1 MEPMEHGEATYQKPR
16 GTALRSLTPFLV
28 PLLLVIAT
36 GLQLVPRG
44 SAPLTNGEIRRLEL
58 ATPNLDVP
66 VGADLRAVDGRRPLV
81 LGRETTADGEL
92 LRVEHLEPGTY
103 HVTWAGRGYGGN
115 HFPEKAAIV
124 VVEAVDAEHV
134 DTGRQRTRAAIATVL
149 FAVLTTL
156 GAVAARS
163 ARTSR
168 TRLVAGGALCV
179 LLGIWGSSGWSTP
192 DRYGLLAM
200 LLATGAGGLVLSREP
215 RQGDAPLLIGA
226 ITVLVWPTTPVA
238 VAAVLVTVVVTMVVA
253 MVVAVSTRRNGG
265 APAPAN
271 DVPSNRTALLF
282 GLIVVL
288 VAGTWAGH
296 AGVTGGGLLRAG
308 QVADAGLDFAECAE
322 RDRTEKM
329 LGRDCFRALGAR
341 LGANLPPEAAS
352 QALLSGLQ
360 SVGVRQDSQCRTA
373 GGALSYAAARWGV
386 GRNDPRALFVDLSPI
401 CDYSSM
407 HGIVAGA
414 FAHTDDATF
423 ASQVLALC
431 APVSPDE
438 ARLNSPEY
446 SRQCWQAAGIAMG
459 RRTRYADPDT
469 LLFCQQAEPYGL
481 NNCTDGYFQELID
494 QKARAAADPAT
505 RLHPEGASVLSLC
518 SALPDNLAGGCYR
531 YVGEEVY
538 YEGGTRAEGLA
549 KLQQVCT
556 DDIPTGHAPNCW
568 YALGMVSVR
577 SLLYGTFEN
586 LAAPVLAICPN
597 APTEQT
603 LLQCIH
609 GGGNAIVGLLGRDA
623 PIERIC
629 EWFPETRREEYC
641 RYTEA
646 YRDHL
651 REGDPTR

>member
-1 MEPMEHGEATYQKPR
+1 MEPMEHGEATHQKPR

-168 TRLVAGGALCV
+168 TRLVAGGALCII
-179 LLGIWGSSGWSTP
+179 LGIWGSSGWSTP

-200 LLATGAGGLVLSREP
+200 LLAAGSGGLVLTREP

-226 ITVLVWPTTPVA
+226 LTVLVWPTTPVA
-238 VAAVLVTVVVTMVVA
+238 VVVTMVVA
-253 MVVAVSTRRNGG
+253 MVVAVSTRRNGR
-265 APAPAN
+265 APVPAK
-271 DVPSNRTALLF
+271 DVPAHGIPLLF

-288 VAGTWAGH
+288 AAGTWAGH

-373 GGALSYAAARWGV
+373 GGALSYAAARWGS
-386 GRNDPRALFVDLSPI
+386 GRTDPRALFVDLSPI

-423 ASQVLALC
+423 SLRVLDLC
-431 APVSPDE
+431 NPVSPDE
-438 ARLNSPEY
+438 ARLDGPEY
-446 SRQCWQAAGIAMG
+446 SRQCWQAAGIALG
-459 RRTRYADPDT
+459 QRTRYNDPDI
-469 LLFCQQAEPYGL
+469 LLFCQQAGPYGM
-481 NNCTDGYFQELID
+481 NNCTDGYFQEFID
-494 QKARAAADPAT
+494 QKARAVVEPNA
-505 RLHPEGASVLSLC
+505 RLHPEGATVLSLC
-518 SALPDNLAGGCYR
+518 SRLPDELSGGCYR
-531 YVGEEVY
+531 YVGEEVF
-538 YEGGTRAEGLA
+538 YEGGTRKKGLVKLADICRGDVPEGHR
-549 KLQQVCT
+549 VS
-556 DDIPTGHAPNCW
+556 CW

-577 SLLYGTFEN
+577 TPRYGTFDE
-586 LAAPVLAICPN
+586 LEKTVLTACRTAPDR
-597 APTEQT
+597 ET
-603 LLQCIH
+603 LSMCLH
-609 GGGNAIVGLLGRDA
+609 GGSNAVIGLLGHEA
-623 PIERIC
+623 PSERMC
-629 EWFPETRREEYC
+629 PWFPEEDRALYCPLMETYRE
-641 RYTEA
+641 RMRA
-646 YRDHL
+646 
-651 REGDPTR
+651 GDPND

>member
-1 MEPMEHGEATYQKPR
+1 MEHGEATHQKPR

-28 PLLLVIAT
+28 SLLLVIAT
-36 GLQLVPRG
+36 GLQLVPRRE
-44 SAPLTNGEIRRLEL
+44 APLTNGEIRRFDL
-58 ATPNLDVP
+58 ANPNLDVP

-81 LGRETTADGEL
+81 LGRETTANGEL

-115 HFPEKAAIV
+115 HFTEKAAIV

-149 FAVLTTL
+149 FGVLTTL

-168 TRLVAGGALCV
+168 TRLGTGGSLCV
-179 LLGIWGSSGWSTP
+179 LLIVWGSSGWSTP
-192 DRYGLLAM
+192 DRYGLLTM
-200 LLATGAGGLVLSREP
+200 LLAAGVGGLVLTQEA
-215 RQGDAPLLIGA
+215 RQGYALLIVGA

-238 VAAVLVTVVVTMVVA
+238 VAAVLVAVA
-253 MVVAVSTRRNGG
+253 SAVGASGRTRRNGG
-265 APAPAN
+265 APVPAT
-271 DVPSNRTALLF
+271 DIPANRTALLF
-282 GLIVVL
+282 GFIVVL
-288 VAGTWAGH
+288 AAGTWAGH

-308 QVADAGLDFAECAE
+308 QVADTGLDFAECAE

-329 LGRDCFRALGAR
+329 LGRDCFRAIGAR
-341 LGANLPPEAAS
+341 LGANLPPEEAS
-352 QALLSGLQ
+352 QALLTGLQ

-373 GGALSYAAARWGV
+373 GGALGYAAARWGS
-386 GRNDPRALFVDLSPI
+386 GRTDPRALFVDLAPI

-423 ASQVLALC
+423 ASQVLTLC
-431 APVSPDE
+431 EPVSPDE
-438 ARLNSPEY
+438 VRLSSLVY
-446 SRQCWQAAGIAMG
+446 SRQCWQAAGISMG
-459 RRTRYADPDT
+459 RRARYGDPDT

-494 QKARAAADPAT
+494 QKARAAADPAA
-505 RLHPEGASVLSLC
+505 RLHPEDTSVLSLC

-549 KLQQVCT
+549 KLQQICT
-556 DDIPTGHAPNCW
+556 KDIPTGHEPNCW
-568 YALGMVSVR
+568 YALGMVSAR

-586 LAAPVLAICPN
+586 LAAPVLEICSN

-603 LLQCIH
+603 LLQCLH
-609 GGGNAIVGLLGRDA
+609 GGGNAIVGLLDRDA

-646 YRDHL
+646 YRDYL
-651 REGDPTR
+651 RKGDLTG

>member
-1 MEPMEHGEATYQKPR
+1 MEPMEHDGATHPEPR

-28 PLLLVIAT
+28 SLLLVIAA

-44 SAPLTNGEIRRLEL
+44 SAPLANGEVRRFEL

-66 VGADLRAVDGRRPLV
+66 TGAGLRAVDGRRPLV

-115 HFPEKAAIV
+115 HFAEKAAIV
-124 VVEAVDAEHV
+124 IVDAVDAAHV
-134 DTGRQRTRAAIATVL
+134 DTGTQRTRASIVAGI
-149 FAVLTTL
+149 FAVLLLL

-168 TRLVAGGALCV
+168 TRLAVGGALCV
-179 LLGIWGSSGWSTP
+179 LLGIWGSSGWNTP
-192 DRYGLLAM
+192 DRYSLLAM
-200 LLATGAGGLVLSREP
+200 LLATGVGGLVLTQEP
-215 RQGDAPLLIGA
+215 RQGDATLLIGA

-238 VAAVLVTVVVTMVVA
+238 VAVVLVTVVVA
-253 MVVAVSTRRNGG
+253 MVVAVNTRRNGG
-265 APAPAN
+265 APAPVN
-271 DVPSNRTALLF
+271 DVPAHGIPLLF
-282 GLIVVL
+282 GLIL
-288 VAGTWAGH
+288 ALGAGTWAGH
-296 AGVTGGGLLRAG
+296 AGVTGGGLLRTG

-329 LGRDCFRALGAR
+329 LGRDCFRAIGAR

-352 QALLSGLQ
+352 QALLTGLE

-373 GGALSYAAARWGV
+373 GGALSYAAARWGA
-386 GRNDPRALFVDLSPI
+386 GRTDPRALFVDLAPI

-414 FAHTDDATF
+414 FAHADDATF
-423 ASQVLALC
+423 TSQVLALC
-431 APVSPDE
+431 EPVSPDE

-459 RRTRYADPDT
+459 RRTRYADPDA

-494 QKARAAADPAT
+494 QKARAAADPAA
-505 RLHPEGASVLSLC
+505 RLHPEDASVLSLC

-538 YEGGTRAEGLA
+538 YEGGTRAEGLT
-549 KLQQVCT
+549 KLEQVCT
-556 DDIPTGHAPNCW
+556 EDIPTGHAPNCW

-603 LLQCIH
+603 LLQCLH

-629 EWFPETRREEYC
+629 EWFPEARREEYC

-651 REGDPTR
+651 REGDPTS